1 MARAIL
7 IFSVLVIGGIGWWYF
22 SRPDDAGNFAGP
34 GAGGPPQDIPVVLV
48 GEVGRETFTDIIEA
62 IGTTSAN
69 ESVILTAKVT
79 DTVSKVN
86 FSDGDFVEAGQILVE
101 QTNTEQSALLAE
113 ARANVDDMLA
123 KLRRLEDMG
132 GRNLVSISEL
142 DQARAQA
149 DAAKGRYDAIIAR
162 LNDRLVRA
170 PYSGLLGFREVSPGT
185 LLTTNTPITTLD
197 DIAVVKLD
205 FSVPELYLSEIKS
218 GLKIFARS
226 AAWSDRQFEGEISTV
241 NSRVNPVTRA
251 VTVRAMIDNREALLR
266 PGMLLTVRIESR
278 AREVVAISEAA
289 LIQVGNESFVYAA
302 GPGNVA
308 TKRTV
313 EIGTSRNGMI
323 EILSGLN
330 VGDRIVIEGVGK
342 LRDGLQYRVKGV
354 KGQDADPRGRPMPGG
369 AAPSTAS

>member
-1 MARAIL
+1 MRAIL
-7 IFSVLVIGGIGWWYF
+7 IFLILTISGIGWWYF
-22 SRPDDAGNFAGP
+22 SRSDGAGDFAGP
-34 GAGGPPQDIPVVLV
+34 GPGGQPQDIPVVLV
-48 GEVGRETFTDIIEA
+48 GDVGRETFTDIIEA
-62 IGTTSAN
+62 LGTTTAN

-113 ARANVDDMLA
+113 AKANVDDMLA

-149 DAAKGRYDAIIAR
+149 GAAKGRYDAIVAR

-170 PYSGLLGFREVSPGT
+170 PYSGLLGFREVSPGA

-197 DIAVVKLD
+197 DISVVKLD
-205 FSVPELYLSEIKS
+205 FSVPEIYLSELKS

-241 NSRVNPVTRA
+241 NSRVDPVTRA
-251 VTVRAMIDNREALLR
+251 VTVRAMIDNHEGLLR

-278 AREVVAISEAA
+278 AREVVAITESA
-289 LIQVGNESFVYAA
+289 LIQIGDESFVYAA

-308 TKRTV
+308 IKRTV
-313 EIGTSRNGMI
+313 ETGISRNGMI
-323 EILSGLN
+323 EILTGLN
-330 VGDRIVIEGVGK
+330 AGDRIVIEGVGK
-342 LRDGLQYRVKGV
+342 LREGLQFRV
-354 KGQDADPRGRPMPGG
+354 KGQDPEPRGRPAPGG
-369 AAPSTAS
+369 ITPNTAS

>member
-1 MARAIL
+1 
-7 IFSVLVIGGIGWWYF
+7 
-22 SRPDDAGNFAGP
+22 
-34 GAGGPPQDIPVVLV
+34 QDIPVVLV
-48 GEVGRETFTDIIEA
+48 GEVGGETFTDIIEA

-132 GRNLVSISEL
+132 GRNLAPISEI

-149 DAAKGRYDAIIAR
+149 NGAKGRYDAIVAR

-197 DIAVVKLD
+197 DISVVKLD
-205 FSVPELYLSEIKS
+205 FSVPELYLGELKP

-226 AAWSDRQFEGEISTV
+226 AAWSDHLFEGQISTV

-251 VTVRAMIDNREALLR
+251 VTVRAMIDNHEALLR
-266 PGMLLTVRIESR
+266 PGMLLTVRIESQ
-278 AREVVAISEAA
+278 AREVVAISESAV
-289 LIQVGNESFVYAA
+289 IQVGEESFVYAA
-302 GPGNVA
+302 GPGNIA
-308 TKRTV
+308 IKRTV
-313 EIGTSRNGMI
+313 KVGSTRNGMI

-330 VGDRIVIEGVGK
+330 AGDRIVIEGVGK
-342 LRDGLQYRVKGV
+342 LRDGMQFRV
-354 KGQDADPRGRPMPGG
+354 KGQDPVPGGRPARGG
-369 AAPSTAS
+369 AAPNEAS